1 MINNQN
7 KKDIDWRKL
16 QFGATLLDTK
26 ENKRVLSLI
35 DNSTYDTIG
44 RLHYFIKTGKGEGK
58 IGENKIKILQ
68 IDPHSCCINTTKQ
81 EYCIYR
87 SDNAKIRLSY
97 KANQYIDFF
106 LQEDLNFRFI
116 RKVLVFDNR
125 NRQFEVPISRNQT
138 ILYFLRMI
146 IGLLS
151 FGLLKQPKMPII
163 PPSFDADYDM
173 EKALVFGVIAIQMIY
188 YPFDYDDWS

>member
-7 KKDIDWRKL
+7 KKNIDWRKL
-16 QFGATLLDTK
+16 QFGSTLLNTK

-35 DNSTYDTIG
+35 DNSTFDTVG
-44 RLHYFIKTGKGEGK
+44 ELHYFIKTGKGEGK

-68 IDPHSCCINTTKQ
+68 INPNFCCINTTEQ

-87 SDNAKIRLSY
+87 LNNVKIRISY
-97 KANQYIDFF
+97 KVNQYIDFF
-106 LQEDLNFRFI
+106 LQEDLNCRFI
-116 RKVLVFDNR
+116 RKALVSDDR

-138 ILYFLRMI
+138 IFYFLRMI

-151 FGLLKQPKMPII
+151 FGLLKQPKTPII
-163 PPSFDADYDM
+163 PLSFDADYDM
-173 EKALVFGVIAIQMIY
+173 EKALVFGVIAIQLIY
-188 YPFDYDDWS
+188 CPFDYDDWS